1 MPNSAAIVEAVD
13 QVVKIIEILRQTSKA
28 DKECNQAIGLLN
40 NTKYI
45 LKEVESLEFEPR
57 DRERVTDEKGVCE
70 ATIESILCRLTNH
83 AKLMGKMDDEGEN
96 AFANSMRAI
105 ALRIYWV
112 VKVKVEMRGLVA
124 DLEPHL
130 NNIRML
136 MSLSM
141 QRAARKDDKR
151 LLITAGGVNGLSD
164 SGCIIQGKT
173 GGGMD
178 TDHAK
183 ARSWIAAMRLGF
195 GEYVVLSMMLSAL
208 LTFAILL
215 SRSSSVGFL
224 Y

>member
-1 MPNSAAIVEAVD
+1 MPNPAAIVEAVD

-45 LKEVESLEFEPR
+45 LQELESLDFEPR
-57 DRERVTDEKGVCE
+57 DRERVQDEKEVCE
-70 ATIESILCRLTNH
+70 TTIESILCRLTNH
-83 AKLMGKMDDEGEN
+83 AKLMGKMDDESEN
-96 AFANSMRAI
+96 AFVKSI
-105 ALRIYWV
+105 STVALRVYWV

-136 MSLSM
+136 MALSM
-141 QRAARKDDKR
+141 QRAARKDEKG
-151 LLITAGGVNGLSD
+151 LLITAGGVDGLSE

-173 GGGMD
+173 GGGTD
-178 TDHAK
+178 TDHAEP
-183 ARSWIAAMRLGF
+183 RRWIAAVHLGF
-195 GEYVVLSMMLSAL
+195 GEYLLLSIMVFAL

-215 SRSSSVGFL
+215 SRSSSVEVL